1 MENMK
6 HPETLQE
13 AIVYF
18 SDPERAFIQ
27 AVNMRWPDRKV
38 TCPRCG
44 GKEHSFLKTRL
55 MWFCKGCKKQFS
67 VKVGTIF
74 EDSPISLD
82 KWMTAFWMVVNCKNG
97 VSSAEMARTLSITQ
111 KSAWFMLHRIR
122 EVLANKATDCTKIGG
137 PGQVVE
143 SDEAFIGGI
152 AKNMHKDRKLKLQQ
166 IHGEQRRGDIKLGKT
181 AVLGMLDRD
190 SRQIRTQV
198 IPNVQRETLQ
208 NLILKNVKYGSKV
221 YTDSAVA
228 YDALQYRYIHDWVN
242 HAERYVKGQV
252 HTNGLENFWSLF
264 KRNLRGTYVS
274 VEPFHLD
281 RYLDE
286 QVFRYN
292 HRGSKKDKVTDADRF
307 HRAMSQISGK
317 RLTYAQLTGKGVDS
331 LHHPAAG
338 TGETEPF

>member
-1 MENMK
+1 M
-6 HPETLQE
+6 
-13 AIVYF
+13 
-18 SDPERAFIQ
+18 
-27 AVNMRWPDRKV
+27 
-38 TCPRCG
+38 
-44 GKEHSFLKTRL
+44 
-55 MWFCKGCKKQFS
+55 
-67 VKVGTIF
+67 
-74 EDSPISLD
+74 
-82 KWMTAFWMVVNCKNG
+82 
-97 VSSAEMARTLSITQ
+97 
-111 KSAWFMLHRIR
+111 
-122 EVLANKATDCTKIGG
+122 
-137 PGQVVE
+137 
-143 SDEAFIGGI
+143 
-152 AKNMHKDRKLKLQQ
+152 QQ
-166 IHGEQRRGDIKLGKT
+166 IRGEQRGGDIKLGKT
-181 AVLGMLDRD
+181 AVLGMLDRE

-286 QVFRYN
+286 QVFRFN
-292 HRGSKKDKVTDADRF
+292 NRSSKKDKVTDADRF
-307 HRAMSQISGK
+307 SRAMSRVAGK
-317 RLTYAQLTGKGVDS
+317 RLTYAKLTGKGVDS